1 MMSVFTILWIVSMG
15 VDWLN
20 HRLRSLRKQVI
31 RQPLSLKEAN
41 DKIVQ
46 VNKETEEELLGYEI
60 ELVALEEISLF
71 HIRHVQFDLGYL
83 LKILEQ

>member
-31 RQPLSLKEAN
+31 RQLLSLKEAN
-41 DKIVQ
+41 NKIVQ
-46 VNKETEEELLGYEI
+46 VNKETEEELEAMTLSWWQ
-60 ELVALEEISLF
+60 EISLF
-71 HIRHVQFDLGYL
+71 DIRRV
-83 LKILEQ
+83 

>member
-41 DKIVQ
+41 NKIVQ
-46 VNKETEEELLGYEI
+46 VNKETEEELEAMTLSWWQ
-60 ELVALEEISLF
+60 EISLF
-71 HIRHVQFDLGYL
+71 DIRRV
-83 LKILEQ
+83 